1 MNDLE
6 RAFRLYAR
14 PVLLVIIGLFVM
26 GLVAM
31 TPESAGVFDQV
42 LMPIKRA
49 IFYGALV
56 VGELVSCGSAGV
68 PIWSTAG
75 LVANWTGAAT
85 TAVARCAI
93 YPAAGETTASASC
106 ADRREKGGTEAQ
118 WKAPQLRGFCFSC
131 SL

>member
-42 LMPIKRA
+42 LMPTKRA

-56 VGELVSCGSAGV
+56 VGGAGFLWLCWSAYLEYRWARGELD
-68 PIWSTAG
+68 
-75 LVANWTGAAT
+75 GAAT

>member
-56 VGELVSCGSAGV
+56 VGGAGFLWLCWSAYLEYRWARGELDGGCHNCGGPMRHLSGRWGNYSKCLMCGS
-68 PIWSTAG
+68 T
-75 LVANWTGAAT
+75 
-85 TAVARCAI
+85 
-93 YPAAGETTASASC
+93 
-106 ADRREKGGTEAQ
+106 REG
-118 WKAPQLRGFCFSC
+118 WH
-131 SL
+131 